1 MVNNIKESEND
12 KINAV
17 TKRYSSKRK
26 SINYVKKNSFALGSN
41 DKLNINNIND
51 INQITIEDIG
61 ESKKIKSHI
70 KKKGKG
76 IKLKKFNTYALILR
90 NANNEI
96 NPVPYQSD
104 YIINNFVYDEAIIYE
119 DRSYCRI
126 FFIILISKENV
137 LNMIFFNPPLEFKH
151 IRIAIFIFN
160 FACDYA
166 LNALF
171 YLSDNI
177 SDRYHYEGI
186 YRELYSLVNNL
197 TISLTSTIVSFVLL
211 FFFNT
216 LTIST
221 SKIEKLFR
229 TQEELL
235 KKDSKYKVNKET
247 ILEIRNE
254 IKHIIKCL
262 RIKIIIFIILEFLF
276 LFFFFYYTTA
286 FCHVYKK
293 TQVSWILDCI
303 MSYAISLVVALG
315 ISFVFALVY
324 KLSVRYK
331 KKFLYKITTLF
342 CIINLKIK

>member
-1 MVNNIKESEND
+1 
-12 KINAV
+12 
-17 TKRYSSKRK
+17 
-26 SINYVKKNSFALGSN
+26 
-41 DKLNINNIND
+41 
-51 INQITIEDIG
+51 
-61 ESKKIKSHI
+61 
-70 KKKGKG
+70 
-76 IKLKKFNTYALILR
+76 
-90 NANNEI
+90 
-96 NPVPYQSD
+96 
-104 YIINNFVYDEAIIYE
+104 
-119 DRSYCRI
+119 
-126 FFIILISKENV
+126 
-137 LNMIFFNPPLEFKH
+137 MIFFNPPLEFKP

-177 SDRYHYEGI
+177 SDRYHYDGI

-229 TQEELL
+229 TQEKLL

-276 LFFFFYYTTA
+276 LFFFFYYATA
-286 FCHVYKK
+286 FCHVHKK

-342 CIINLKIK
+342 V